1 VSDEEK
7 PQVTREGLFGELF
20 GMAKEK
26 AGELLG
32 NDHLMAEGQLQQ
44 AIAEAE
50 AVGLAAKGAH
60 PEEEHTGEEPSAEE
74 PSAEEHALEEH
85 TAEDR
90 LAEDR
95 LAEERPTGEAHPD
108 E

>member
-44 AIAEAE
+44 AIAEAHAE
-50 AVGLAAKGAH
+50 ALAAVGEQAH
-60 PEEEHTGEEPSAEE
+60 PSEEHTGG
-74 PSAEEHALEEH
+74 EEHAAGEGH
-85 TAEDR
+85 TPDEGHTSG
-90 LAEDR
+90 
-95 LAEERPTGEAHPD
+95 EERAVDDAHPD
-108 E
+108 ESVS